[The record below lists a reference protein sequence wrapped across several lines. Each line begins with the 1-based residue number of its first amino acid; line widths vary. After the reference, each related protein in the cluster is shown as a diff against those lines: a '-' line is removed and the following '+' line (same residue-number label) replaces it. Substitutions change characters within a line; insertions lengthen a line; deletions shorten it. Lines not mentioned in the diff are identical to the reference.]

1 MTTKHE
7 IRSRQRLNV
16 NATRDIHATSTDHW
30 LRAESNWS
38 RGDCVCRPVGLA
50 LTKMPEYGRTRTNRI
65 EVARSTTARRETES
79 PVTMA
84 IGTYSPLGLTRRSYL
99 TGETE
104 PTEPIADKGFF
115 RTFSMPNFLLCFAF
129 LSHGELYYRLDFE
142 DVSSNDRKC
151 RRQPYTRLLLRGNR

>member
-16 NATRDIHATSTDHW
+16 NATRNIHATSTDHW

-104 PTEPIADKGFF
+104 PTEPSADKGFF
-115 RTFSMPNFLLCFAF
+115 RTFSMPNFLLYFAF